1 MKKDK
6 TIKDYS
12 KTAFL
17 VLLSS
22 IVLVM
27 LSSFIS
33 RVFISPPVES
43 VKDEVSKQLEP
54 QQIQIN
60 ILNAN
65 GVDGT
70 AATVRKYLRQRG
82 FDIVGVNN
90 NLTIEDSTYIIDC
103 SGDIS
108 SATKVAY
115 AIGIDPR
122 KIQSKKDPSLFVS
135 CAIIIGKDFQL
146 LKPWE

>member
-1 MKKDK
+1 MKNDK
-6 TIKDYS
+6 TIKDYT
-12 KTAFL
+12 KIAFL

-27 LSSFIS
+27 LSSFIN
-33 RVFISPPVES
+33 RVFISPPVEAN
-43 VKDEVSKQLEP
+43 KDEVSKQLEP

-90 NLTIEDSTYIIDC
+90 NLTIEDSTYIVDC
-103 SGDIS
+103 SGDLS
-108 SATKVAY
+108 SAKKVAY
-115 AIGIDPR
+115 AIGIDPL
-122 KIQSKKDPSLFVS
+122 KIKSRNDPSMFVS
-135 CAIIIGKDFQL
+135 CAIIIGKDFQS